1 MGQALQSPGFGRL
14 ISRCLCLSP
23 SQGLFRYYE
32 GSSLLSAR
40 FVAHLLHED
49 QFQVFA
55 IIAARDPGA
64 PLPV

>member
-1 MGQALQSPGFGRL
+1 MS
-14 ISRCLCLSP
+14 LSVCGP

-64 PLPV
+64 PLPVWARVC